1 MLAALFPR
9 GLISRYE
16 REFMRLAVSRTCVG
30 AISTVLIFDPFV
42 RFYLVSFNII
52 VRPAINLSSPGLPA
66 GFNNGISS
74 ADDSGLCPAVRR
86 QDFALARMQGTALW
100 HSSLYSVK
108 RGKDDYR

>member
-1 MLAALFPR
+1 MPAALFPR

-52 VRPAINLSSPGLPA
+52 VRPAINLFS
-66 GFNNGISS
+66 GIAPESLTMEFPPQMIW
-74 ADDSGLCPAVRR
+74 GYVR
-86 QDFALARMQGTALW
+86 QCDGGILLSARMQGTALG

-108 RGKDDYR
+108 RKG

>member
-1 MLAALFPR
+1 MPAALFPR

-52 VRPAINLSSPGLPA
+52 VRPAINLFSGIASGE
-66 GFNNGISS
+66 FNNGISS
-74 ADDSGLCPAVRR
+74 ADDSGLCPAARR
-86 QDFALARMQGTALW
+86 RDFALRANARDRVMA
-100 HSSLYSVK
+100 
-108 RGKDDYR
+108 